1 MGKQI
6 EILDT
11 TLRDGAQARGIS
23 LSVDDKLNIAASLDM
38 LGISYIEFGNPATG
52 ERELEGFRRVR
63 RHSLETSR
71 VAAFG
76 ATRRKNTP
84 VAEDAG
90 VRALE
95 ASGADTIV
103 IFGKSWD
110 LHVDH
115 VLGTTKE
122 ENLAMIADTVAHFA
136 ARGCHVIYD
145 AEHYFD
151 GRRSDHDYALETL
164 RTAVQAGAH
173 CITLCDTNGGTM
185 PNEIYEATREA
196 KELLRVQIGIHCHDD
211 CGLAVAGT
219 LEAVR
224 AGATLVQGTLLGFGE
239 RCGNAKLTTILP
251 NLQLKL
257 GYDCIPEKN
266 MPMLTT
272 IARQVAEIANIS
284 IPSYSPYIG
293 SNAFTHK
300 AGMHADGVLKLS
312 RTFEHVSPEDV
323 GNMRRILTSE
333 MSGRNA
339 LYHKIQRIAPELDR
353 DSPEI
358 QRIIEKLKEAEQNGY
373 TFEAAEAS
381 FELMVRR
388 ETGRMPNFFDLIFY
402 KTIGEQPFS
411 STMSSSAVVKLR
423 VGDREAVN
431 AAEGEGPVHALDTA
445 LRKTLDE
452 FYPRL
457 AESYLCDFKVRV
469 LNPEAAT
476 AAKVRVLMTS
486 TDGDATWSTVGV
498 SSDILEASWTA
509 LSEAVE
515 YKLIRDAKL

>member
-23 LSVDDKLNIAASLDM
+23 FSAEDKLNIAASLDL
-38 LGISYIEFGNPATG
+38 LGVSYIEFGNPATG

-63 RHSLETSR
+63 RHTFRESR

-76 ATRRKNTP
+76 ATRRKDTP
-84 VAEDAG
+84 VVEDAG

-95 ASGADTIV
+95 ASGADTVV

-115 VLGTTKE
+115 VLQTTRE

-164 RTAVQAGAH
+164 RAAVRAGAH
-173 CITLCDTNGGTM
+173 CVTLCDTNGGTM
-185 PNEIYEATREA
+185 PGEIYEATCEA
-196 KELLRVQIGIHCHDD
+196 VELLRVQIGIHCHDD

-224 AGATLVQGTLLGFGE
+224 AGATMVQGTLLGFGE
-239 RCGNAKLTTILP
+239 RCGNAKLTTIIP

-257 GYDCIPEKN
+257 GHRCIPDKN

-272 IARQVAEIANIS
+272 VARQVAEIANIS
-284 IPSYSPYIG
+284 IPSYSPYVG

-339 LYHKIQRIAPELDR
+339 LYHKIRRIAPELGR
-353 DSPEI
+353 DSPET
-358 QRIIEKLKEAEQNGY
+358 QRIIEKLREAEQIGY

-388 ETGRMPNFFDLIFY
+388 ETGRLPNFFDLIFY
-402 KTIGEQPFS
+402 KTIGEQPFF
-411 STMSSSAVVKLR
+411 STMSASAVVKLR

-486 TDGDATWSTVGV
+486 TDGEATWSTVGV
-498 SSDILEASWTA
+498 SPDILEASWTA
-509 LSEAVE
+509 LSEAVQ

>member
-1 MGKQI
+1 MNRQI

-23 LSVDDKLNIAASLDM
+23 FSTEDKLNVAASLDM
-38 LGISYIEFGNPATG
+38 LGVSYVEFGNPSAG

-63 RHSLETSR
+63 HHTFAQSR
-71 VAAFG
+71 IAAFG
-76 ATRRKNTP
+76 ATRRKDTP
-84 VAEDAG
+84 VEEDAG
-90 VRALE
+90 VKALE
-95 ASGADTIV
+95 AAGADTV
-103 IFGKSWD
+103 VLFGKSWD

-122 ENLAMIADTVAHFA
+122 ENLSMIADTVAHFV
-136 ARGCHVIYD
+136 ARGCRVIYD

-151 GRRSDHDYALETL
+151 GRKSDPAYAMETL
-164 RTAVQAGAH
+164 RAAVRAGAY
-173 CITLCDTNGGTM
+173 CVTLCDTNGGSM
-185 PNEIYEATREA
+185 PEEIYEATKEA
-196 KELLRVQIGIHCHDD
+196 VECLPVRIGIHCHDD

-219 LEAVR
+219 MEAVR
-224 AGATLVQGTLLGFGE
+224 AGATMVQGTLLGFGE
-239 RCGNAKLTTILP
+239 RCGNAKLTTLLP

-257 GYDCIPEKN
+257 GYDCIPAGN

-312 RTFEHVSPEDV
+312 RSFEHVSPEDV

-333 MSGRNA
+333 MSGRSA
-339 LYHKIQRIAPELDR
+339 LYYKIHRIAPELER
-353 DSPEI
+353 DSPEM
-358 QRIIEKLKEAEQNGY
+358 QRIIEKLRETEQNGY
-373 TFEAAEAS
+373 TYEAAEAS

-388 ETGRMPNFFDLIFY
+388 ETGRLPNFFDLIFY
-402 KTIGEQPFS
+402 KTIGERPYS
-411 STMSSSAVVKLR
+411 SNMSSVAVVKLR

-486 TDGDATWSTVGV
+486 TDGEATWSTVGV
-498 SSDILEASWTA
+498 SPDILEASWTA
-509 LSEAVE
+509 LSESVQ
-515 YKLIRDAKL
+515 YKLIRDAKV

>member
-1 MGKQI
+1 MNGQI

-23 LSVDDKLNIAASLDM
+23 FSVDDKLNIAASLDM
-38 LGISYIEFGNPATG
+38 LGVSYIEFGNPSTG
-52 ERELEGFRRVR
+52 TRELEGFRRVR
-63 RHSLETSR
+63 RHTFEKSR
-71 VAAFG
+71 IAAFG

-84 VAEDAG
+84 VTEDTG
-90 VRALE
+90 VQALE
-95 ASGADTIV
+95 ASGANTIV

-122 ENLAMIADTVAHFA
+122 ENLAMIADTVAHFV
-136 ARGCHVIYD
+136 ARGCRVIYD

-151 GRRSDHDYALETL
+151 GRKSNHDYALETL
-164 RTAVQAGAH
+164 RAAIGAGAH
-173 CITLCDTNGGTM
+173 CVTLCDTNGGTM
-185 PNEIYEATREA
+185 ANEIYEATREA
-196 KELLRVQIGIHCHDD
+196 VQLFPVQIGIHCHDD

-224 AGATLVQGTLLGFGE
+224 AGATMVQGTLLGFGE
-239 RCGNAKLTTILP
+239 RCGNAKLTTIIP

-257 GYDCIPEKN
+257 GYRCIPEN
-266 MPMLTT
+266 SMPMLTT

-339 LYHKIQRIAPELDR
+339 LHYKIQRIAPELRR
-353 DSPEI
+353 DSPETL
-358 QRIIEKLKEAEQNGY
+358 RIMEALKEAEQNGY
-373 TFEAAEAS
+373 IFEAAEAS

-388 ETGRMPNFFDLIFY
+388 ETGRLPNFFDLIFY
-402 KTIGEQPFS
+402 KTIGERPYS
-411 STMSSSAVVKLR
+411 STMSSVAVIKLR

-486 TDGDATWSTVGV
+486 TDGEATWSTVGV
-498 SSDILEASWTA
+498 STDILEASWTA
-509 LSEAVE
+509 LSEAVQ
-515 YKLIRDAKL
+515 YKLIRDARL